1 MQTINIEKND
11 AGQRADKFLT
21 KYLPLAPKSFLYK
34 MMRKKNITLN
44 KKKMTGKEHLAL
56 GDQIQMFFSEET
68 IGKFSKMHTPKLMQT
83 DTNIPSSKVSM
94 IYEDED
100 VLFLDKPCGML
111 SQKAKATD
119 FSLVEWLTGYLLKT
133 QAITQEELLRFHP
146 SICNRLDRNTSGIVT
161 AGKSLK
167 GLQVLSTMIQN
178 RSVRKY
184 YRTIV
189 CGQMKESVRAKG
201 YLKKDENQNKVTVF
215 SDRQEGSVPI
225 ETEYVPIQTGTDF
238 TLLEVHLI
246 TGRTH
251 QIRAHLA
258 SLGHPVLGDYK
269 YGKRSANDRA
279 KKEFG
284 LTHQLL
290 HAYRMEFP
298 EEVPDLPSLSG
309 RVILAKV
316 PRQFAKILHQYL
328 EKEQ

>member
-56 GDQIQMFFSEET
+56 GDQIQMFLSEET

-83 DTNIPSSKVSM
+83 DTNIPSSKVSV

-258 SLGHPVLGDYK
+258 SIGHPILGDYK
-269 YGKRSANDRA
+269 YGDSSVNEEA
-279 KKEFG
+279 KKRWNIRSQMLHSCTVTFPQLPEP
-284 LTHQLL
+284 LTG
-290 HAYRMEFP
+290 
-298 EEVPDLPSLSG
+298 LSG
-309 RVILAKV
+309 KTFSAPLPQTFR
-316 PRQFAKILHQYL
+316 KICRDWS
-328 EKEQ
+328 